1 LKRLSVLD
9 LGSNSFHVLVAD
21 LLDDGTVVPVGRERE
36 MLHLGAA
43 VARHGHIPD
52 DDRDRAVAVVTHL
65 TELAGRLGAEER
77 LALATSAFRDA
88 TNGQQV
94 VDAMSQ
100 ATGTA
105 IRIIDGDEEARLAY
119 RGARASV
126 AVTDEPQLVL
136 DLGGGSL
143 ELVIGHGPQVLWTTS
158 VDVGVSRMS
167 TTLPDDPPRRKHID
181 ALRQTV
187 RKAVRPHRGA
197 VRDHRPAGVVAVG
210 GTIRALARI
219 IAADEGTWL
228 PATIN
233 QLPIA
238 ASEVAAMR
246 DRLVRMAPEDRE
258 DVPGMKDKRADR
270 IHVAATILA
279 SALEA
284 LQVEEFVLSDWGLR
298 EGVLLEAVGAITPP
312 SAEALRQRE
321 VERMRAQF
329 TPADPH
335 LAHVADLAVQ
345 LFDGTRDLHGM
356 DDADRDLLWY
366 GAGLHDIGESL
377 ALRGHHKHGAYL
389 LEHAELR
396 GFGPTE
402 TAMLCSIVR
411 FHKSRGLSTDFV
423 PYGSLRKRDQR
434 RVEKMVALLQV
445 ADGLDRARDQAVRTL
460 EVRHDGDTVDVLLRG
475 NGLHVAEAEV
485 ERKTA
490 LFERLM
496 GVDLQVRTAEDTD
509 VATGAVT

>member
-1 LKRLSVLD
+1 LRRLSVLD

-21 LLDDGTVVPVGRERE
+21 LLDNGVVVPVGRERE

-43 VARHGHIPD
+43 VALHGRIPD
-52 DDRDRAVAVVTHL
+52 DDRDRAVTVVAHL
-65 TELAGRLGAEER
+65 TELAGRLGAEDR
-77 LALATSAFRDA
+77 LAVATSAFRDA
-88 TNGQQV
+88 ANGQQV
-94 VDAMSQ
+94 VDAMSD
-100 ATGTA
+100 ATGTP
-105 IRIIDGDEEARLAY
+105 IRIIDGEEEARLAY
-119 RGARASV
+119 RGVRASV
-126 AVTDEPQLVL
+126 AVSDEPQLVL

-143 ELVIGHGPQVLWTTS
+143 ELVIGRGPDVLWSTS

-167 TTLPDDPPRRKHID
+167 TSLPDDPPRRKHVD
-181 ALRQTV
+181 ALRQTIWD
-187 RKAVRPHRGA
+187 AIRPHRDA
-197 VRDHRPAGVVAVG
+197 IRTHAPAGVVAVG

-238 ASEVAAMR
+238 TSEVAAMR

-258 DVPGMKDKRADR
+258 EVPGMKDKRADR
-270 IHVAATILA
+270 IHVAAIILA
-279 SALEA
+279 GALEA
-284 LQVEEFVLSDWGLR
+284 LRIEEFLLSDWGLR
-298 EGVLLEAVGAITPP
+298 EGVLLEAVGAIAPP
-312 SAEALRQRE
+312 NAQVLRQRE
-321 VERMRAQF
+321 VDRMRVQF
-329 TPADPH
+329 TPDDPH

-356 DDADRDLLWY
+356 NGADRDLLWY

-389 LEHAELR
+389 LEHAEMR

-411 FHKSRGLSTDFV
+411 FHKSRGLSTDFL
-423 PYGSLRKRDQR
+423 PYRSLRKREQR
-434 RVEKMVALLQV
+434 RVEKLVALLQV

-460 EVRHDGDTVDVLLRG
+460 EVRHDDTTVDVLLRG

-490 LFERLM
+490 LFERVL
-496 GVDLQVRTAEDTD
+496 GVDLRVRAAED
-509 VATGAVT
+509 A